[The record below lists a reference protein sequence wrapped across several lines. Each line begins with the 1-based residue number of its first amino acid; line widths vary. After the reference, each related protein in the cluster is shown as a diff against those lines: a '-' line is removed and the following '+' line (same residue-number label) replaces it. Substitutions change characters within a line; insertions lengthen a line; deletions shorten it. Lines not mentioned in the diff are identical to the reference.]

1 MRGLW
6 TVTKRELRGY
16 LTSPVAYVLVA
27 VFLMVS
33 GYFFYN
39 LLWWFHT
46 QSMAQSQNPYYVQQL
61 NINRFV
67 YEPFLQNVSVILLL
81 IFPLLTMR
89 LWAEEKRGKTDELLL
104 TSPVSTT
111 ALVGGK
117 FLGAIFI
124 LLTLILFLQVFT
136 LFGFLYSRPEPVPL
150 LLGYG
155 GLFCMGLAFIAI
167 GFFTSTL
174 TENQMVAAS
183 LSFGILLLLW
193 VLSWGAEG
201 ASPFLRELLTYLSF
215 FEHYKDMPRG
225 IFNIIDPVYY
235 LSVTLFFLCL
245 GRRVIESRRWR

>member
-167 GFFTSTL
+167 GFFTSNL

-183 LSFGILLLLW
+183 LSFRSFSSSGFSL
-193 VLSWGAEG
+193 GGRG

-215 FEHYKDMPRG
+215 FEHYRDMPRG
-225 IFNIIDPVYY
+225 
-235 LSVTLFFLCL
+235 SST
-245 GRRVIESRRWR
+245 SSTQSTT